1 MKRLSKKNKSIFWV
15 ILLVLLCVA
24 AGLFFM
30 QAEDFFARMMYKQEH
45 IDLVKETAEE
55 YNLDVYLVAAVVK
68 IESDYNENAVS
79 SHDAR
84 GLMQVLPDTGEWIAG
99 KLGLEDYS
107 HDMLFQPSKNLMM
120 GCWYLRFLYDRFDGD
135 VELLLSA
142 YNAGQGNV
150 DSWLDNSEY
159 SSDGKTLDVIPV
171 DETKNYVEKVLEA
184 YGQYQKL
191 YPAY

>member
-1 MKRLSKKNKSIFWV
+1 MKKLSKKNKSIFWV
-15 ILLVLLCVA
+15 ILLVVLCVA

-30 QAEDFFARMMYKQEH
+30 QAEDFFARLMYKQEH
-45 IDLVKETAEE
+45 LDLVKETAQE

-84 GLMQVLPDTGEWIAG
+84 GLMQILPDTGEWIAQ
-99 KLGLEDYS
+99 KLGMVDYS
-107 HDMLFQPSKNLMM
+107 HDMLFQSSENLMM
-120 GCWYLRFLYDRFDGD
+120 GCWYLKFLYDRFNEDIK
-135 VELLLSA
+135 LTLSA

-150 DSWLDNSEY
+150 DSWLNNSEY
-159 SSDGKTLDVIPV
+159 SSDGETLNVIPV
-171 DETKNYVEKVLEA
+171 DETKDYVDKVLEA
-184 YGQYQKL
+184 YEQYQKL